1 MFDWNQ
7 YVKQTKEKKPR
18 QLLCDAL
25 SFVKNKD
32 VALDL
37 GAGALND
44 SKYLLEQGF
53 LKVIAV
59 DQIENKEILSN
70 ISDKRLLFK
79 KEDIRDFSFSQDEFD
94 LINAQFVLFFLNKES
109 IKKIF
114 FEIKKAL
121 SEDGIFVGQLLGL
134 RDSWSNILGVTL
146 LTKEE
151 VEELLSDFE
160 VIHFLEEENDKEV
173 VDGGLKHWHIFHF
186 IVKK

>member
-7 YVKQTKEKKPR
+7 YIKQTKDKEPR
-18 QLLCDAL
+18 QLLGDSM
-25 SFVKNKD
+25 SFVKNKG

-59 DQIENKEILSN
+59 DQIENKEILNS
-70 ISDKRLLFK
+70 ITDKRLLFK
-79 KEDIRDFSFSQDEFD
+79 KEDIKDFSFSQDKFD
-94 LINAQFVLFFLNKES
+94 LINAQFVLFFLNKEN

-121 SEDGIFVGQLLGL
+121 NKDGIFVGQLLGL
-134 RDSWSNILGVTL
+134 RDGWSNFPGVTVL
-146 LTKEE
+146 SKKE
-151 VEELLSDFE
+151 VEEFLSCFE
-160 VIHFLEEENDKEV
+160 IIHFLEEEKDKKT
-173 VDGGLKHWHIFHF
+173 VDGSLKHWHIFHF